1 MFTKYRFMAHKD
13 FPLKHGGTFLDR
25 EEEKELARLA
35 EKGDEAAA
43 EKLITSHLGFVVNV
57 AKGYRRSGVPMSD
70 LVQEGVIGLVQAVK
84 KFNPDM
90 DARLSTY
97 ARWWIRASIQDHI
110 VRSWSL
116 VRLSTTSAQ
125 KSLFLNLRR
134 KTSELIEGADA
145 LSDTLASQLAERF
158 ETTAADVKNLARRV
172 SQRDQ
177 SLDSSLSDDGATSW
191 LDLLR
196 SDAPSPEEQL
206 AEESEKLALGE
217 LIARA
222 LEKLPDREQFII
234 RNRYFAE
241 AKQTFASLG
250 RELNLSKDRVRQLEA
265 RALESLREIL
275 EPGLAERHIPVK

>member
-1 MFTKYRFMAHKD
+1 MAHNGSVE
-13 FPLKHGGTFLDR
+13 LHQRSLLDR
-25 EEEKELARLA
+25 EEERELARRA

-57 AKGYRRSGVPMSD
+57 ARGYRRSGVPMSD
-70 LVQEGVIGLVQAVK
+70 LVQEGVVGLVQAVK

-116 VRLSTTSAQ
+116 VRLSTSSAQ

-134 KTSELIEGADA
+134 KTTELLDGADA
-145 LSDTLASQLAERF
+145 LSDTLATQLAERF

-172 SQRDQ
+172 AQRDQ
-177 SLDSSLSDDGATSW
+177 SLDTPLSYDSASSW

-196 SDAPSPEEQL
+196 SDAPSPEDKL
-206 AEESEKLALGE
+206 AEESETTALSELITLALEG
-217 LIARA
+217 LS
-222 LEKLPDREQFII
+222 DRERFII

-241 AKQTFASLG
+241 AKQTFASIG
-250 RELNLSKDRVRQLEA
+250 RELDLSKDRVRQLEA
-265 RALESLREIL
+265 RALESLREFL
-275 EPGLAERHIPVK
+275 EPGLAERQIIVK

>member
-1 MFTKYRFMAHKD
+1 MAHNGSPEPHKK
-13 FPLKHGGTFLDR
+13 PHLGR
-25 EEEKELARLA
+25 EEERELARRA
-35 EKGDEAAA
+35 EKGDAAAA

-70 LVQEGVIGLVQAVK
+70 LVQEGIIGLVQAVK

-110 VRSWSL
+110 VRSWSI
-116 VRLSTTSAQ
+116 VRLSTSSAQ

-134 KTSELIEGADA
+134 KTAELLDGADA

-172 SQRDQ
+172 AVRDQ
-177 SLDSSLSDDGATSW
+177 SLDMPLSPDSANSW

-196 SDAPSPEEQL
+196 SDAPSPEDKL
-206 AEESEKLALGE
+206 AEESETNAISELLAL
-217 LIARA
+217 A
-222 LEKLPDREQFII
+222 LESLPARERFII

-241 AKQTFASLG
+241 AKQTFASIG

-265 RALESLREIL
+265 RALESLREFL
-275 EPGLAERHIPVK
+275 EPGLTKGQITVK

>member
-1 MFTKYRFMAHKD
+1 MAHNGSVE
-13 FPLKHGGTFLDR
+13 LHQRSLLDR
-25 EEEKELARLA
+25 EEERELARRA
-35 EKGDEAAA
+35 EKGDAVAA

-70 LVQEGVIGLVQAVK
+70 LVQEGAVGLVQAVK

-116 VRLSTTSAQ
+116 VRLSTSSAQ

-134 KTSELIEGADA
+134 KTTELLDGADA
-145 LSDTLASQLAERF
+145 LSDTLATQLAERF

-172 SQRDQ
+172 AQRDQ
-177 SLDSSLSDDGATSW
+177 SLDTPLSYDSASSW

-196 SDAPSPEEQL
+196 SDAPSPEDKL
-206 AEESEKLALGE
+206 AEESETTALSELITLALEG
-217 LIARA
+217 LS
-222 LEKLPDREQFII
+222 DRERFII

-241 AKQTFASLG
+241 AKQTFASIG
-250 RELNLSKDRVRQLEA
+250 RELDLSKDRVRQLEA
-265 RALESLREIL
+265 RALESLREFL
-275 EPGLAERHIPVK
+275 EPGLAERQIIVK

>member
-1 MFTKYRFMAHKD
+1 MAHSGSSEPRKRS
-13 FPLKHGGTFLDR
+13 LLGR
-25 EEEKELARLA
+25 EEEKELARRA
-35 EKGDEAAA
+35 EGGDAAAA

-70 LVQEGVIGLVQAVK
+70 LVQEGVVGLVQAVK

-97 ARWWIRASIQDHI
+97 ARWWIRASIQDYI

-116 VRLSTTSAQ
+116 VRLSTSSAQ

-134 KTSELIEGADA
+134 KTTELLDGADA
-145 LSDTLASQLAERF
+145 LSDTLAAQLAERF

-172 SQRDQ
+172 AQRDQ
-177 SLDSSLSDDGATSW
+177 SLNTPLSNDSTSSW

-196 SDAPSPEEQL
+196 SDVPSPEDQL
-206 AEESEKLALGE
+206 AEESETTALSELMALALE
-217 LIARA
+217 SLS
-222 LEKLPDREQFII
+222 DRERFII
-234 RNRYFAE
+234 RNRYFTE
-241 AKQTFASLG
+241 AKQTFASIG

-265 RALESLREIL
+265 RALESLREFL
-275 EPGLAERHIPVK
+275 EPGLAERQIILK

>member
-1 MFTKYRFMAHKD
+1 MTLNGSSEPGKKS
-13 FPLKHGGTFLDR
+13 LLGR
-25 EEEKELARLA
+25 EEERDLARRA
-35 EKGDEAAA
+35 EDGDTAAA

-70 LVQEGVIGLVQAVK
+70 LVQEGVVGLVQAVK

-116 VRLSTTSAQ
+116 VRLGTSSAQ

-134 KTSELIEGADA
+134 KTAELIDGADA
-145 LSDTLASQLAERF
+145 LSDTLAAQLAERF

-172 SQRDQ
+172 AQRDQ
-177 SLDSSLSDDGATSW
+177 SLDTPLSDDSANSW

-196 SDAPSPEEQL
+196 SDAPSPEDKL
-206 AEESEKLALGE
+206 AEESETTALSELMTLALE
-217 LIARA
+217 S
-222 LEKLPDREQFII
+222 LPDRERFII
-234 RNRYFAE
+234 RNRYFTE
-241 AKQTFASLG
+241 AKQTFASIG
-250 RELNLSKDRVRQLEA
+250 RELDLSKDRVRQLEA
-265 RALESLREIL
+265 RALESLRDFL
-275 EPGLAERHIPVK
+275 EPGLAERQIILK